1 MIWIILGVVAFG
13 VLLCFLLAIANHSGE
28 RFLERYEEVD
38 KIEVRNDIAPIEF
51 VAQINEKHFNKK
63 LKVIEISDMA
73 ADAYSK
79 GNLFLSWKTLKNNSI
94 ASFTI
99 MAHELGH
106 ALQDKE
112 GNKLKKLNFLR
123 RLGRVLGLLLVPSF
137 LAGGILLLFGEK
149 FFYWGVA
156 LLGVGGFI
164 FLLALFIKLRTISI
178 EKDASKK
185 AIILLQDYLNEKE
198 LKESKKFLNDAKLT
212 YWADFLRIFLW
223 WSGMSRKTK
232 LFN

>member
-1 MIWIILGVVAFG
+1 M
-13 VLLCFLLAIANHSGE
+13 
-28 RFLERYEEVD
+28 
-38 KIEVRNDIAPIEF
+38 
-51 VAQINEKHFNKK
+51 
-63 LKVIEISDMA
+63 
-73 ADAYSK
+73 
-79 GNLFLSWKTLKNNSI
+79 
-94 ASFTI
+94 
-99 MAHELGH
+99 
-106 ALQDKE
+106 
-112 GNKLKKLNFLR
+112 
-123 RLGRVLGLLLVPSF
+123 
-137 LAGGILLLFGEK
+137 
-149 FFYWGVA
+149 
-156 LLGVGGFI
+156 LGVGGFI